1 MSSKLEKLTNMLLM
15 VIETNNMVTFGSNE
29 HIEIVKIIN
38 NIQSIEEI
46 KNIDNEYIKRALK
59 FITEDKRLSNILK
72 ENNISM
78 KLYFNNNHY

>member
-59 FITEDKRLSNILK
+59 FIIEDKRLSNILK

>member
-46 KNIDNEYIKRALK
+46 KNIDNEYIKRTLK
-59 FITEDKRLSNILK
+59 FIIEDKRLSNILK